1 MAVKRSPPP
10 GPLIGALRGWWQCH
24 QTWRRICGQL
34 KKAGVEEF
42 DPVYPLVRE
51 IGMVPARISRLVIVG
66 FVVQLVMVALL
77 MEVVHWSS
85 GGADIE
91 VTNGQNGR
99 LVISFAAPR
108 GGRWVACNR
117 PDKVCFEVW

>member
-1 MAVKRSPPP
+1 MAVKRPYPP
-10 GPLIGALRGWWQCH
+10 GPLIGALRGWWQC
-24 QTWRRICGQL
+24 QQSWRRICGQL

-66 FVVQLVMVALL
+66 ILMQLAIVALL
-77 MEVVHWSS
+77 LAVMHRSTGESDV
-85 GGADIE
+85 A

-99 LVISFAAPR
+99 LVISFSAPR
-108 GGRWVACNR
+108 GGRWIACNT
-117 PDKVCFEVW
+117 PDKVCFEVY